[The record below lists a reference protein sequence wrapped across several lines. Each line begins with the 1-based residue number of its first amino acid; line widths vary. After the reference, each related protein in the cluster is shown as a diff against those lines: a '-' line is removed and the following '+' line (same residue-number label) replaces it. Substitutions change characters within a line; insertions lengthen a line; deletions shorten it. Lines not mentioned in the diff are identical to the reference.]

1 MNENKLYS
9 KKQHTRMVFT
19 PLRTSCTLKCIT
31 PMSPL
36 AQSVNTLLN
45 PIEYEP
51 DRSMTPTVVMP
62 YIKTIDPD
70 GIFLNGQANKLL
82 SLDSMAWYVDNV
94 KIPNESWKEGK
105 DYDVITT
112 ADDTR
117 GMLKIYKNIPAGEKH
132 SLKFRSEFLDWRT
145 NIVYQVESDD
155 IEMSSTDK
163 GEDIY
168 SCTADHT
175 VIEYDPFYD
184 PLLKEE
190 YLVGKG
196 IIPSVSLA
204 ALSNPKNYRQ
214 SVNINLTCG
223 MTRLTSIPSGM
234 TARLV
239 KLGTDTGITANS
251 TANPEVTYATFP
263 TYTFDCRLIEQAA
276 YEWQLK
282 KGDKT
287 VARVAFS
294 ITRKL
299 TMPSVVKPMFN
310 ADINPSMTF
319 YNNKA
324 FVSLKDRPVDYPEL
338 LYLIS
343 WYTIARKYNG
353 TAWVDGEEVKW
364 QQGELISADINK
376 IGIGH
381 SASNCYFDLGIELE
395 PMPVCELLL
404 DDDGTPLLDD
414 DGTTMLID

>member
-1 MNENKLYS
+1 M
-9 KKQHTRMVFT
+9 
-19 PLRTSCTLKCIT
+19 
-31 PMSPL
+31 
-36 AQSVNTLLN
+36 
-45 PIEYEP
+45 
-51 DRSMTPTVVMP
+51 
-62 YIKTIDPD
+62 
-70 GIFLNGQANKLL
+70 
-82 SLDSMAWYVDNV
+82 
-94 KIPNESWKEGK
+94 
-105 DYDVITT
+105 
-112 ADDTR
+112 
-117 GMLKIYKNIPAGEKH
+117 
-132 SLKFRSEFLDWRT
+132 
-145 NIVYQVESDD
+145 
-155 IEMSSTDK
+155 
-163 GEDIY
+163 
-168 SCTADHT
+168 
-175 VIEYDPFYD
+175 
-184 PLLKEE
+184 KEE

-263 TYTFDCRLIEQAA
+263 TYTFDCRLIGQAA

>member
-1 MNENKLYS
+1 MNESKIYS
-9 KKQHTRMVFT
+9 KRQHTRIVFS

-36 AQSVNTLLN
+36 TQSVNTLLN

-94 KIPNESWKEGK
+94 KIPNESWEEGK
-105 DYDVITT
+105 HYDVITT
-112 ADDTR
+112 ADETR

-132 SLKFRSEFLDWRT
+132 SLKFRGEFLDWRT
-145 NIVYQVESDD
+145 NIVYSVESGEV
-155 IEMSSTDK
+155 EMSSTDK

-168 SCTADHT
+168 GCSADHT
-175 VIEYDPFYD
+175 AIEYDPFYD
-184 PLLKEE
+184 SLLKEE

-196 IIPSVSLA
+196 IIPSVSSA
-204 ALSNPKNYRQ
+204 ALSDPKNYIQ

-223 MTRLTSIPSGM
+223 LSQLDSIPEGL
-234 TARLV
+234 TAKFV
-239 KLGTDTGITANS
+239 KLGTDTEIVPNS
-251 TANPEVTYATFP
+251 VDNPEVIYATFP
-263 TYTFDCRLIEQAA
+263 TYKFDCRLIEQES
-276 YEWQLK
+276 YEWQLYR
-282 KGDKT
+282 GDKIL
-287 VARVAFS
+287 ARVAFC

-324 FVSLKDRPVDYPEL
+324 LVSLKDRPVDYPEL

-343 WYTIARKYNG
+343 WYTIARIYNG
-353 TAWVDGEEVKW
+353 TAWVDGASVKW

-381 SASNCYFDLGIELE
+381 AASNCYFDLGIELE